1 MCVLIVQAAVA
12 GGLDGRPEMGFH
24 LGIPELLAG
33 LRRAHQEIRHPAA
46 AREPARPPLA
56 ACANVEGRQHPA
68 LATVAW
74 GGEAPQDDL
83 GDDVLV
89 PDPLLGHGFQFSKP
103 NRGNLNGIAWGN
115 LPSGHD
121 TERSQVRRLSANE
134 YRRGANSIKGATLPR
149 TGQAYR

>member
-1 MCVLIVQAAVA
+1 MCLLIVQVAVA
-12 GGLDGRPEMGFH
+12 GGLDGRPEIIFH
-24 LGIPELLAG
+24 LSIPELLSG
-33 LRRAHQEIRHPAA
+33 LRRAHQEVWHPAA

-56 ACANVEGRQHPA
+56 ADANVEGRPHPA

-103 NRGNLNGIAWGN
+103 NHGDLGGIARRN
-115 LPSGHD
+115 LPPEHD
-121 TERSQVRRLSANE
+121 AERSQL
-134 YRRGANSIKGATLPR
+134 
-149 TGQAYR
+149 TG